1 MSIDPHFLS
10 GQDGPERAYDQ
21 SCPEC
26 DYNLRGLAPGS
37 ECPECGYSPST
48 ESDDEEEMD
57 SHGRPSQG
65 VLVDPPSAFTST
77 GSREAPV
84 RPELCAGCGYNLS
97 GHPLSGR
104 CPECSREYAPAN
116 IRPGQHSSLL
126 MPDNVILSG
135 QWRLGTG
142 LLLVA
147 AGSFGLFSL
156 ISLYGGDVSHL
167 GFAVG
172 MTLISALWAAGSWL
186 GIPGSLD
193 GGSRHWRLLRV
204 GACATQ
210 ALWPLSVL
218 LAWAV
223 FENVVH
229 AGFGSFVGGIFDLF
243 AFSGLVII
251 VLEFVRMTRDMEL
264 RVSSKR
270 LIAALWFIVPA
281 GLLTMTLP
289 VPTVEDPGFVKAGAF
304 PVIVL
309 SILLIPMFTIT
320 AIVTLGLY
328 DLASYGVWSRRIHER
343 LAERSARIAAKRAQL
358 ARGAEW
364 VPEEDRSHVGGGPR
378 SCDRCGYDLQGLDS
392 GTTCPECGHAE
403 YEVDGVSFP
412 TPRPPAGAEPPEDPG
427 DIPLE

>member
-10 GQDGPERAYDQ
+10 GQDRPEREYDH
-21 SCPEC
+21 SCPKC
-26 DYNLRGLAPGS
+26 GYNLRGLSPGS
-37 ECPECGYSPST
+37 GCPECGYRPST
-48 ESDDEEEMD
+48 KAHDDEAGHPD
-57 SHGRPSQG
+57 SSPLQVLIDPS
-65 VLVDPPSAFTST
+65 SAFVSP
-77 GSREAPV
+77 GPGEPPV
-84 RPELCAGCGYNLS
+84 RSEKCAGCGYNLS

-104 CPECSREYAPAN
+104 CPECSRTYGPAN
-116 IRPGQHSSLL
+116 SRHGQHSSSL
-126 MPDNVILSG
+126 MPDDVILSG
-135 QWRLGTG
+135 KWRAGTG
-142 LLLVA
+142 LLLIA

-156 ISLYGGDVSHL
+156 ISLYGGDVSPI

-172 MTLISALWAAGSWL
+172 MTLIATAWAAGSWL
-186 GIPGSLD
+186 GVPDSLD
-193 GGSRHWRLLRV
+193 GGSRHWRLLRI
-204 GACATQ
+204 GACASQ
-210 ALWPLSVL
+210 SLWPLSIL

-223 FENVVH
+223 FGNVVH

-281 GLLTMTLP
+281 GLLTMSLP
-289 VPTVEDPGFVKAGAF
+289 VPTVEDPGFVGSDAF
-304 PVIVL
+304 SVIVL

-328 DLASYGVWSRRIHER
+328 DLASYGIWSRRIHER
-343 LAERSARIAAKRAQL
+343 LAERSARIEAKRARL

-364 VPEEDRSHVGGGPR
+364 VPEEDRSGVAGGHR
-378 SCDRCGYDLQGLDS
+378 CCEQCGYDLQGLDS

-403 YEVDGVSFP
+403 DEVGGVSFP
-412 TPRPPAGAEPPEDPG
+412 PPRPSAGAEPPG